1 VNGKNGLYGLRNM
14 AYIWNYV
21 PFPWQFMEFN
31 YVLMCFQGLIPKDIF
46 LHINNA
52 FTAIDIT
59 KDLNLFDIK
68 QLKMSKETSR
78 TYYRLRKGKYR
89 AIFYIEN
96 NDIIIIAL
104 DKREDIYRKW
114 H

>member
-1 VNGKNGLYGLRNM
+1 ML
-14 AYIWNYV
+14 
-21 PFPWQFMEFN
+21 
-31 YVLMCFQGLIPKDIF
+31 
-46 LHINNA
+46 NNA
-52 FTAIDIT
+52 FMAIDIT

-114 H
+114 Q